1 MTKRLTLFIT
11 LLFISACSSKPV
23 LPTAGVDLAIK
34 ASQVAIS
41 AKPLNGTRVLWGGV
55 IINTT
60 NLTDKTRLEVLAY
73 PLNDTQRPQTDK
85 PAGSR
90 FLAYQ
95 PGYLE
100 TTDYA
105 AGRQVSMVGI
115 IGTLEEARL
124 GEHRYVYPTIEVE
137 QLHLWP
143 VKSQESDTKLHFGIG
158 VIFRN

>member
-1 MTKRLTLFIT
+1 MTKRLTLFIS
-11 LLFISACSSKPV
+11 LLLISACSSKPV

-34 ASQVAIS
+34 PSQVTSS
-41 AKPLNGTRVLWGGV
+41 AKPLSGSRVLWGGV

-73 PLNDTQRPQTDK
+73 PLDDKQRPQTDQ

-105 AGRQVSMVGI
+105 AGRQISMVGT
-115 IGTLEEARL
+115 IGILEEARL
-124 GEHRYVYPTIEVE
+124 GEHSYVYPTIEVE

-143 VKSQESDTKLHFGIG
+143 VKSQESDTRLHFGIG

>member
-1 MTKRLTLFIT
+1 MTKLLTILFA
-11 LLFISACSSKPV
+11 LLLLAGCSSKPA

-34 ASQVAIS
+34 ASQVTVS

-73 PLNDTQRPQTDK
+73 PLDSKQRPQTDQ

-100 TTDYA
+100 TADYA

-115 IGTLEEARL
+115 ISNIEEARL
-124 GEHRYVYPTIEVE
+124 GEHSYAYPTIEVE

-143 VKSQESDTKLHFGIG
+143 VKSQESDTRLHFGIG